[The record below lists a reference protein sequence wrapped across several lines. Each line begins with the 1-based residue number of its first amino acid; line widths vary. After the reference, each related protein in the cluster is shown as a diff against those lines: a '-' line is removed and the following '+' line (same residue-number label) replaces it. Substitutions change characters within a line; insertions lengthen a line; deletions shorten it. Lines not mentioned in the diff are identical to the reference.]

1 MIGAALWGATM
12 ASEPVPSRSN
22 RWPVL
27 IVYLVLA
34 VVLVAVLRLAGRGWV
49 GTITAGIVLTGVVG
63 TLVVLLGSRAAR
75 R

>member
-1 MIGAALWGATM
+1 
-12 ASEPVPSRSN
+12 
-22 RWPVL
+22 VL